1 MRLVCPNCDAQYEV
15 GDDAIPAGGRD
26 VQCSNCGHAWFQLSP
41 EVEAATAAEA
51 ELFDPPEAT
60 AEPAPAPEAR
70 PAPEAGSPAR
80 SARPAP
86 APTLAP
92 TQVARRSL
100 DDSVLNVL
108 REEAEREAMVRRSER
123 PRPLETQPELGLDA
137 APATPAPMVP
147 AISPTAR
154 RIAQLK
160 GIDLAPPPQQV
171 IDAPARPAA
180 RRELLPDIEEINSSL
195 RASSDRRR
203 GMIDDAPGPDDSGGR
218 SGFRSGFALMMVIAV
233 AAVAAY
239 VMAPKIVQQ
248 IPASADAMAAY
259 VTAVDHARLWLD
271 GLMRQAITALQGIG
285 GPKS

>member
-41 EVEAATAAEA
+41 EVETATAAEA
-51 ELFDPPEAT
+51 ELFDPPEAM
-60 AEPAPAPEAR
+60 AEPAPKAR
-70 PAPEAGSPAR
+70 PVPSASPAQ
-80 SARPAP
+80 AP
-86 APTLAP
+86 R
-92 TQVARRSL
+92 QSL
-100 DDSVLNVL
+100 DESVLNVL
-108 REEAEREAMVRRSER
+108 REEAAHEAMVRRSER

-160 GIDLAPPPQQV
+160 GIDLDPPPQQV
-171 IDAPARPAA
+171 IVGPARPAA

-203 GMIDDAPGPDDSGGR
+203 GVIDDLPGPDDSGGR
-218 SGFRSGFALMMVIAV
+218 SGFRNGFVLMMVIAV

-285 GPKS
+285 DPKG